1 VRVVRFAVG
10 RLLQMLLT
18 LLVLLTLLWFAI
30 TVLPGDPVRALFGF
44 RQPTPEA
51 YARVQS
57 QLRLDRPVLEQ
68 YLLYLRDVAT
78 LDLGRTF
85 PRDPFGR
92 TEPGAPVWELIRSA
106 GPTSAVVLGGALVV
120 QAVVGVV
127 AGAVAAARAGTRLG
141 RSVDALALLAVATPV
156 LVAAYV
162 SRTVFG
168 VQLGVLPVAGTAVGW
183 QGYVLPVLSLAALS
197 TGYLTLLLKGELLVA
212 LAAPYTAA
220 ARARGLS
227 PWRVTA
233 VHAMRPSL
241 IPVVA
246 FIAANIGQLFVGL
259 IIVEGVFGLPGVGG
273 AVFEAIRS
281 RDRSLLIGLVT
292 VFILVTLVLNTVAD
306 LVIALIDPRVRS
318 ATVPQG

>member
-1 VRVVRFAVG
+1 VLRFTAA
-10 RLLQMLLT
+10 RTLQMLVSVWVAVT
-18 LLVLLTLLWFAI
+18 LIFIAVTQ
-30 TVLPGDPVRALFGF
+30 LPGDPVRALFGF
-44 RQPTPEA
+44 RPPPPELYNRIA
-51 YARVQS
+51 HRFG
-57 QLRLDRPVLEQ
+57 LDRPLWEQ
-68 YLLYLRDVAT
+68 YWLYLSNT
-78 LDLGRTF
+78 LTGDLGNSF
-85 PRDPFGR
+85 PLNGYGTAATGPAVTDII
-92 TEPGAPVWELIRSA
+92 TAAAPV
-106 GPTSAVVLGGALVV
+106 SAVLVLGSLVLQV
-120 QAVVGVV
+120 VVGVGV
-127 AGAVAAARAGTRLG
+127 GALGALRRRRVLSAGIY
-141 RSVDALALLAVATPV
+141 ALAVLLVATPV

-162 SRTVFG
+162 LRTTLSVELRWFPLNG
-168 VQLGVLPVAGTAVGW
+168 VHDGPIS
-183 QGYVLPVLSLAALS
+183 YVLPVVALS
-197 TGYLTLLLKGELLVA
+197 ALSIGYIILLTRSEVRET
-212 LAAPYTAA
+212 LAAPFLKA
-220 ARARGLS
+220 ARGRGYTTARLL
-227 PWRVTA
+227 T

>member
-1 VRVVRFAVG
+1 MVRFAVA

-18 LLVLLTLLWFAI
+18 LLVVLTLLWFAI

-51 YARVQS
+51 YARVQE

-68 YLLYLRDVAT
+68 YLLYLRDVLT

-92 TEPGAPVWELIRSA
+92 PEPGVEVWTLIRAA

-120 QAVVGVV
+120 QAVAGLV
-127 AGAVAAARAGTRLG
+127 AGAVSAARTGTRLG
-141 RSVDALALLAVATPV
+141 RWVDAAALLAVATPV

-168 VQLGVLPVAGTAVGW
+168 VQLGVLPAAGTGAGW
-183 QGYVLPVLSLAALS
+183 QGYVLPVLSLAAVS
-197 TGYLTLLLKGELLVA
+197 AGYLALLLREELLVA
-212 LAAPYTAA
+212 LRAPYSAA
-220 ARARGLS
+220 ARARGLT
-227 PWRVTA
+227 PWRVTT

-241 IPVVA
+241 IPVA
-246 FIAANIGQLFVGL
+246 TFLAADLGQLVTGL
-259 IIVEGVFGLPGVGG
+259 VVVEGVFRVPGVGG
-273 AVFEAIRS
+273 LLFSAIAA
-281 RDRSLLIGLVT
+281 RDRSLVVGVVTFVAVLVI
-292 VFILVTLVLNTVAD
+292 VANAVAD
-306 LVIALIDPRVRS
+306 VVVAALDPRLRQ
-318 ATVPQG
+318 AER